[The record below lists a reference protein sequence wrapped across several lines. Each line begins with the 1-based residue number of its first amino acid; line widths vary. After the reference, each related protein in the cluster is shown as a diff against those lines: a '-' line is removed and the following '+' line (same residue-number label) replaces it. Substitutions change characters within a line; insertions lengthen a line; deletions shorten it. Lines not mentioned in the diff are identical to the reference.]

1 MWSIQFLVIIELFI
15 TVGTLLAVA
24 LIRDESE
31 LIYTAWLLIMNVLF
45 LVFYFRQ
52 LTKQG
57 KAQQDKLLEILK
69 EQDRS
74 AKLLIRRDLELS
86 RANEK
91 LRALD
96 TQKSEFISVVAH
108 QMRTP
113 LSAMKWTLTMLLKG
127 DLGGLSLDQQT
138 FIGKAEES
146 NDHMISLVEDML
158 LADKLDT
165 GRSEMVKA
173 PVVIGE
179 IIEQVLHDM
188 EPKYKTKNIKV
199 HYSGCDKEVCE
210 VLADRE
216 KIRAVVQNLLENA
229 GRYTPDKGSITI
241 QVYAERDRLY
251 VSVTDSGIGIP
262 KDQQAYIFT
271 KFYRARNASKME
283 ANGSGLGLF
292 IAKSIIVKHGGEME
306 FDSDEEKGTT
316 FRFWVPKA

>member
-1 MWSIQFLVIIELFI
+1 MWSISFLLIIELFVSI
-15 TVGTLLAVA
+15 GILLAVA
-24 LIRDESE
+24 LIRNETE
-31 LIYTAWLLIMNVLF
+31 LIYTAYLLFINSLF

-52 LTKQG
+52 LIKQG
-57 KAQQDKLLEILK
+57 MAQQQKLLELLK

-74 AKLLIRRDLELS
+74 SKLLIRRDLELT
-86 RANEK
+86 RANDK

-127 DLGGLSLDQQT
+127 DLGNLSVDQQT

-165 GRSEMVKA
+165 GHAEVVK
-173 PVVIGE
+173 GE
-179 IIEQVLHDM
+179 ANMNEIVNQVLHDVQS
-188 EPKYKTKNIKV
+188 KFDAKKIKV
-199 HYSGCDKEVCE
+199 HYTGCDDLICKVN
-210 VLADRE
+210 ADKDKMRS
-216 KIRAVVQNLLENA
+216 VVQNLLENA
-229 GRYTPDKGSITI
+229 GRYTPEGGSVTI
-241 QVYAERDRLY
+241 QVYEEHGNLHM
-251 VSVTDSGIGIP
+251 SVTDSGIGIP

-271 KFYRARNASKME
+271 KFYRARNASKLE

-292 IAKSIIVKHGGEME
+292 ISKSIVEKHGGGLE
-306 FDSDEEKGTT
+306 FESEEGKGTT
-316 FRFWVPKA
+316 FRFWIPKA